1 LLLRYYQ
8 PWLDAQSLVN
18 AADGRSKGL
27 TYEGYE
33 PKASRDKV
41 LTAFAQLAALR
52 LDVRRCMVSLIDSN
66 RQYILAEATRT
77 LSLQSQSAEVE
88 ADDLWLGHTI
98 LKKDDAVCHH
108 TFGAVYSAKEETE
121 ETYTATALVIP
132 DCREDPRFSFRDYV
146 KSEPGVRFYAG
157 VPITTKAGHTIG
169 VYAVSDDHPRDGLS
183 AAEVRFLQD
192 VAAAVMEHLELAKDS
207 DARVTGERMV
217 RGLTEFIERSSAQD
231 SRGSSG
237 HRPTTL
243 EKQTENARLQA
254 LADEE
259 PPAAIPPTKQPQ
271 RKREP
276 DRESDVSRILQRAAR
291 IMRQSTH
298 ADGVVFFDTSTASIS
313 AHAYSTSSYASS
325 EESQCSSTTAGSGTA
340 SRKRRRD
347 KGATLAARGVEGVE
361 SNLPPAESKPCPVAG
376 LSLRTG
382 CATLSE
388 ADFVFTEASMER
400 YLNRYP
406 QGKYFNFDSEGA
418 GINSSDEK
426 SERSDPEHPEHADK
440 ITPLP
445 ANTQRPRKK
454 GNFLPTEIMK
464 VLPKARSLIF
474 LPLWDATSER
484 WTAGGFIWTAAAG
497 RLLNPENE
505 LPYLKAF
512 GHSITSELGR
522 WNAQKSDRAKTT
534 FIASISHE
542 LRSPLHGIL
551 GSVEFLRDTV
561 SSGYQQSLVSSIE
574 TCGKTLLDT
583 IDHVLDY
590 AKINKLR
597 SASARRK
604 PRADGRRL
612 PADNSI
618 LGVTT
623 VFNLG
628 QLVEEVCD
636 TVCAGHTFR
645 KTHDAHN
652 VSLYDQ
658 GSGAGLNVA
667 GEGGPD
673 KSKERVV
680 VTLNVDPFVD
690 WTVRTQP
697 GALRRVVMSVCPCP
711 SSDGKLPKAW
721 HKIRPKSKI
730 LGVWCKSL
738 LSPPPPGT
746 SFTVQSVSQSL
757 QGLWP
762 NTFAI

>member
-1 LLLRYYQ
+1 VDVVETPSRTFAHRTRHLLDTVAMKPFSEAVRERDLQRYYQ

-18 AADGRSKGL
+18 AADGRAKGL

-33 PKASRDKV
+33 AKASRDKV

-52 LDVRRCMVSLIDSN
+52 LDVRRCMVSLIDSS

-77 LSLQSQSAEVE
+77 LSLQSESAEVE

-98 LKKDDAVCHH
+98 LKRDDAVCHH
-108 TFGAVYSAKEETE
+108 TFDS
-121 ETYTATALVIP
+121 TYTAIEQDGRPYTANCLVIP
-132 DCREDPRFSFRDYV
+132 DCREDERFSKRDYV
-146 KSEPGVRFYAG
+146 VSEPGVRFYAG
-157 VPITTKAGHTIG
+157 VPITTKAGHIIG
-169 VYAVSDDHPRDGLS
+169 VYAVSDERPRDGLR
-183 AAEVRFLQD
+183 AAEVKFMQD
-192 VAAAVMEHLELAKDS
+192 VSVAVMEHLELAKDS
-207 DARVTGERMV
+207 DARVAGERMV
-217 RGLTEFIERSSAQD
+217 RGLTEFIERSSAQET
-231 SRGSSG
+231 RGSSN

-254 LADEE
+254 IADEE
-259 PPAAIPPTKQPQ
+259 PASAIATPKQPQ

-276 DRESDVSRILQRAAR
+276 DRESDASRIFQRAAR

-298 ADGVVFFDTSTASIS
+298 ADGVVFFDSSAASLSTHASPM
-313 AHAYSTSSYASS
+313 SSSASS
-325 EESQCSSTTAGSGTA
+325 DESQYSSTTAGSTTA
-340 SRKRRRD
+340 SKKRRRD
-347 KGATLAARGVEGVE
+347 KGALIAANGTVDADA
-361 SNLPPAESKPCPVAG
+361 NLSPAESKPCPIAG

-382 CATLSE
+382 CTAINE

-400 YLNRYP
+400 YINRYP
-406 QGKYFNFDSEGA
+406 QGKYFNFDSDGS
-418 GINSSDEK
+418 GFNSSDER
-426 SERSDPEHPEHADK
+426 SEKSDPEHSEHADK

-445 ANTQRPRKK
+445 NNASRYRKK
-454 GNFLPTEIMK
+454 RDSRFIPTELIK
-464 VLPKARSLIF
+464 VLPNIRSLIF
-474 LPLWDATSER
+474 LPLWDASSER

-497 RLLNPENE
+497 RLLNPDHE

-512 GHSITSELGR
+512 GNSITSELVR
-522 WNAQKSDRAKTT
+522 YNAQKSDRAKTT

-597 SASARRK
+597 NANARK
-604 PRADGRRL
+604 KSRADGRKL

-623 VFNLG
+623 AFNLG

-645 KTHDAHN
+645 KTHDSHN
-652 VSLYDQ
+652 VSIYDQ
-658 GSGAGLNVA
+658 GNNANIEVA
-667 GEGGPD
+667 GQII
-673 KSKERVV
+673 SKDEADSGKDRVV
-680 VTLNVDPFVD
+680 VTLNVDPSVN
-690 WTVRTQP
+690 WNVRTQP
-697 GALRRVVMSVCPCP
+697 GALRRVVM
-711 SSDGKLPKAW
+711 
-721 HKIRPKSKI
+721 
-730 LGVWCKSL
+730 
-738 LSPPPPGT
+738 
-746 SFTVQSVSQSL
+746 
-757 QGLWP
+757 
-762 NTFAI
+762 

>member
-1 LLLRYYQ
+1 
-8 PWLDAQSLVN
+8 
-18 AADGRSKGL
+18 
-27 TYEGYE
+27 
-33 PKASRDKV
+33 
-41 LTAFAQLAALR
+41 
-52 LDVRRCMVSLIDSN
+52 MVSLVDSS

-77 LSLQSQSAEVE
+77 LSLQTQNAEVK
-88 ADDLWLGHTI
+88 ADDLWLGHAI
-98 LKKDDAVCHH
+98 LKRDDAVCHH
-108 TFGAVYSAKEETE
+108 TFGSTYSAKEDNGEP
-121 ETYTATALVIP
+121 YKANALVIP
-132 DCREDPRFSFRDYV
+132 DCRQDPRFSTKDYV
-146 KSEPGVRFYAG
+146 TSEPGVRFYAG
-157 VPITTKAGHTIG
+157 VPITTKAGHMIG
-169 VYAVSDDHPRDGLS
+169 VYAVSDDQPRDGLS
-183 AAEVRFLQD
+183 AAEVRFMHD
-192 VAAAVMEHLELAKDS
+192 VSSAVMEHLELAKDS

-217 RGLTEFIERSSAQD
+217 RGLTEFIERSCAQE
-231 SRGSSG
+231 SRGSSA

-254 LADEE
+254 IADEDT
-259 PPAAIPPTKQPQ
+259 PSAMATTKQPQ

-276 DRESDVSRILQRAAR
+276 DPELDTSRIFQRAAR

-298 ADGVVFFDTSTASIS
+298 ADGVVFFDTSAASIS
-313 AHAYSTSSYASS
+313 THFRTSPNASS
-325 EESQCSSTTAGSGTA
+325 DESQYSSTTAGSTTA

-347 KGATLAARGVEGVE
+347 KGVTEAGIGTEGHQDTP
-361 SNLPPAESKPCPVAG
+361 SPAESKPCPVVG

-382 CATLSE
+382 STTANDT
-388 ADFVFTEASMER
+388 DFMFTEASMER
-400 YLNRYP
+400 YINRYP

-426 SERSDPEHPEHADK
+426 SEKSDPEHSEHADK

-445 ANTQRPRKK
+445 TNSRHARRRKER
-454 GNFLPTEIMK
+454 FIPTEFIK
-464 VLPKARSLIF
+464 VLPNIRSLIF
-474 LPLWDATSER
+474 LPLWDAASER
-484 WTAGGFIWTAAAG
+484 WTAGGFIWTSVAG
-497 RLLNPENE
+497 RLMNPENE

-512 GHSITSELGR
+512 GNSITSELGR

-597 SASARRK
+597 SAGARRK

-658 GSGAGLNVA
+658 GSGAGLNIPGADA
-667 GEGGPD
+667 GKD
-673 KSKERVV
+673 ATDRSKERVV
-680 VTLNVDPFVD
+680 VTLNIDPFVD

-697 GALRRVVMSVCPCP
+697 GALRRVVMLVSP
-711 SSDGKLPKAW
+711 SIS
-721 HKIRPKSKI
+721 R
-730 LGVWCKSL
+730 
-738 LSPPPPGT
+738 
-746 SFTVQSVSQSL
+746 
-757 QGLWP
+757 
-762 NTFAI
+762 